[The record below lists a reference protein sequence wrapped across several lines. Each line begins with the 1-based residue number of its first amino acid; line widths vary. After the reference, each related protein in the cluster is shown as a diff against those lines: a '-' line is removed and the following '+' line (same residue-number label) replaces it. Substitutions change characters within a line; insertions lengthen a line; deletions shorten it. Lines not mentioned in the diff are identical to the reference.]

1 MSALQAVS
9 AVDETAPEIDI
20 DIEPVLA
27 QLDRDLVALVPVKSR
42 LRGIAAL
49 LVVD

>member
-1 MSALQAVS
+1 MTALQAV
-9 AVDETAPEIDI
+9 AAADDAAAEIDI

-42 LRGIAAL
+42 LREIATIRPP
-49 LVVD
+49 